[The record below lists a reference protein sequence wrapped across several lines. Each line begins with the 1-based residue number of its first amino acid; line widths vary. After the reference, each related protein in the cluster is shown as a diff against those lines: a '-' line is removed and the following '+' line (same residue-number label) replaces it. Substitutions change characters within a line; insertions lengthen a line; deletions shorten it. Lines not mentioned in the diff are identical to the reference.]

1 MTHKVYVVTDLG
13 VGDGGKGG
21 VVHAVAWS
29 QRAHTVIKRGGAQ
42 GGHGVRTASARSF
55 IFSQW
60 GCGTLNG
67 IPTHVSQQMVVSPE
81 GLLLEA
87 EALRKEAG
95 IANPF
100 ALLTVDATALVA
112 TPLHGLA
119 SRLFELSLGSN
130 SRGTVGSGVG
140 QAYRDARKYP
150 ELALQVRDLLAPDL
164 RDRLYAIR
172 ECIAGYVWPVL
183 LDAEFLREDSAEVRH
198 ELALLRDDGFIEH
211 IVQRFRQ
218 AGRLAN
224 IVPPDYPA
232 TAILP
237 QEGVAVIESSHGV
250 LTDNVHGF
258 APHTSAIRTLPEQA
272 RQLLGGAGYTGQVV
286 NLGVTRAY
294 AVRHG
299 AGPLPT
305 GNAALGKRLHP
316 GSESQDNRY
325 QGQVRAGAL
334 DGVLLRYAI
343 NVCGGPSAFDG
354 LAVTWFDQIK
364 REGEWLLAD
373 RYGGQLDPAAFT
385 PEGELQVRQAPTEQQ
400 QAALTAALHAVEPQI
415 TTKVIDQ
422 SLGNGALYSVCAEQV
437 RSMTD
442 IPVRMVSMGPTERD
456 KLMK

>member
-1 MTHKVYVVTDLG
+1 M
-13 VGDGGKGG
+13 
-21 VVHAVAWS
+21 
-29 QRAHTVIKRGGAQ
+29 
-42 GGHGVRTASARSF
+42 
-55 IFSQW
+55 
-60 GCGTLNG
+60 
-67 IPTHVSQQMVVSPE
+67 
-81 GLLLEA
+81 
-87 EALRKEAG
+87 
-95 IANPF
+95 
-100 ALLTVDATALVA
+100 
-112 TPLHGLA
+112 
-119 SRLFELSLGSN
+119 
-130 SRGTVGSGVG
+130 
-140 QAYRDARKYP
+140 
-150 ELALQVRDLLAPDL
+150 
-164 RDRLYAIR
+164 
-172 ECIAGYVWPVL
+172 L

-224 IVPPDYPA
+224 IVPPDYLA